1 MMLQAWTA
9 MNSSRRAQV
18 VQGLEVLDSIHSAI
32 RSGAALVER
41 VAPEDNRD
49 LGTSMIYS
57 RNLSSSFP

>member
-1 MMLQAWTA
+1 

-32 RSGAALVER
+32 RSGVALVER